1 LNGRKQADNM
11 LVPAAQILLLCIAC
25 GYSRSIAFMVLGTLV
40 LPIWEPNLG
49 QVVVIFTLLIP
60 SER

>member
-1 LNGRKQADNM
+1 
-11 LVPAAQILLLCIAC
+11 
-25 GYSRSIAFMVLGTLV
+25 MVLGTLV

-60 SER
+60 SESLNFIVNNAIMLVIIIIIIIS